1 MEFHVVFHMII
12 IHCLLTGRTWLN
24 SINICFSKYAKKKP
38 FPRYS
43 SWIFKFMSTSD
54 PSFFRYPFFICSF
67 SSSMLTPLVKKKI
80 VFSLDKPRKFVFQ
93 ILRQKKIE
101 FVFQNFAN
109 FLFFTILKKKKIF
122 FFQNQSEGDQG
133 QLSLNSHIFQLLEI
147 ILSNCE
153 RGKILRLLIMSF
165 EKI

>member
-67 SSSMLTPLVKKKI
+67 SSSMLTPLVKKKNCFFPRQTEKI
-80 VFSLDKPRKFVFQ
+80 CFSNFATEKNRICFSKFCEFFVFH
-93 ILRQKKIE
+93 
-101 FVFQNFAN
+101 NFEKEKN
-109 FLFFTILKKKKIF
+109 F
-122 FFQNQSEGDQG
+122 FFSEPIGG
-133 QLSLNSHIFQLLEI
+133 RPRSTVLELSYFPTTRDHLE
-147 ILSNCE
+147 
-153 RGKILRLLIMSF
+153 
-165 EKI
+165 